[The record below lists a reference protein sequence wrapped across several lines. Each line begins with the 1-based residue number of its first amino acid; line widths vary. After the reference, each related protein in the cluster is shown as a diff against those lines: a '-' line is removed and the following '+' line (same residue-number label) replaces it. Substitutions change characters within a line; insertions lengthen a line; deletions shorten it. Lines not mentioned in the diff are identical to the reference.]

1 MKAVVII
8 HDARAYRIGLLQG
21 EVGFGLA
28 YMKGYWS
35 SPDPVALVRLVVR
48 GMTSL
53 TEDRGLFSWLGKRS
67 IDYAIS
73 LRTITCRVL
82 DLILLTTTT

>member
-48 GMTSL
+48 GMTS
-53 TEDRGLFSWLGKRS
+53 
-67 IDYAIS
+67 
-73 LRTITCRVL
+73 
-82 DLILLTTTT
+82 